1 MSFSKTSREKI
12 LDDLLLKMVE
22 LSERTDLSVEEHCR
36 VAEVIV
42 QIMEIQNDN
51 ERRCDL
57 ETVTNKLMNR
67 MGLTH

>member
-1 MSFSKTSREKI
+1 MSFSKANREKI
-12 LDDLLLKMVE
+12 LDDLLLKMAE

-51 ERRCDL
+51 ERRCEL
-57 ETVTNKLMNR
+57 ETVTNKFMKR
-67 MGLTH
+67 MGMTH

>member
-1 MSFSKTSREKI
+1 MNFNKANREKI
-12 LDDLLLKMVE
+12 LDDLLIKMAE

-57 ETVTNKLMNR
+57 ETATNKLMNR